1 MLPRSLLFA
10 CLLAGASAFVPTGV
24 APVRV
29 LVPAAGAPSLA
40 SSPAMSSVMKKAK
53 AAKRKG
59 KSSSAVAKRFKVTAT
74 GKLLRHSA
82 FKSHILTKKHPLRK
96 QKLRRTLQADES
108 QAHVPAPRPPPGRC
122 RSPACGRDSRLPHV
136 PSPAP

>member
-1 MLPRSLLFA
+1 MLRRSLIFA

-108 QAHVPAPRPPPGRC
+108 QVRLRPARPLGSAALPPAG
-122 RSPACGRDSRLPHV
+122 GTRLPHA